1 MQYRD
6 VDIQP
11 PMGIVDA
18 GTATID
24 IDVTQPLTELEVV
37 MALTNAGAQAQ
48 DLPISQ
54 IVSRIELV
62 DGGTVYASLD
72 GSQAAAGFAYDAGKY
87 PPIWIDQ
94 RANQGQNFTFPIRF
108 GRYLGD
114 QLRNFDP
121 TKLRNPQIRITWI
134 NNALH
139 LAGSKTLGVRA
150 KIMDGVPGASS
161 CLFTTAVR
169 AFVTVAA
176 GIEVTELPTDYPI
189 RTLYVHPY
197 VIGRAS
203 AMVVTNLRLDCDEG
217 KFIAFD
223 RGGWSMCEA
232 VEEIYGCLSVRQ
244 AVNVTNGARRET
256 WIGVTHGCVA
266 TTDLATTF
274 ANATVWDDPFVL
286 VMGGD
291 FNGLALANANVTL
304 LATGAVPHGMMA
316 IPFGIPDDP
325 ASWLNAAAYRK
336 VKLLLT
342 QGFAGALCTIL
353 VQQDRPL

>member
-11 PMGIVDA
+11 PMAIVNA

-37 MALTNAGAQAQ
+37 MALTNAGAPTP

-62 DGGTVYASLD
+62 DGGTVYMSLD
-72 GSQAAAGFAYDAGKY
+72 GSQLASEFFYKAGKY
-87 PPIWIDQ
+87 PPVWMDY
-94 RANQGQNFTFPIRF
+94 RANNGQNFTFPIRF

-114 QLRNFDP
+114 PLRNFDP
-121 TKLRNPQIRITWI
+121 TKLRNPQIKVTWI

-139 LAGSKTLGVRA
+139 LAGSKTLGVRG
-150 KIMDGVPGASS
+150 KIMDGVAGSS
-161 CLFTTAVR
+161 QCLFTTAVR
-169 AFVTVAA
+169 AFVTVAT

-189 RTLYVHPY
+189 RTLYVQPY
-197 VIGRAS
+197 LVFRA
-203 AMVVTNLRLDCDEG
+203 APIIVTNLRLDCDEG

-223 RGGWSMCEA
+223 RSGWSMSEA
-232 VEEIYGCLSVRQ
+232 VEEIYGCLQLRITHNLS
-244 AVNVTNGARRET
+244 NGAQPET
-256 WIGVTHGCVA
+256 WIGITHGCYV
-266 TTDLATTF
+266 TPQVFTQ
-274 ANATVWDDPFVL
+274 NAHGLTSDNGFVTVQGQDAAHAP
-286 VMGGD
+286 
-291 FNGLALANANVTL
+291 LANVDVELIPFGTL
-304 LATGAVPHGMMA
+304 PHGMWA

-325 ASWLNAAAYRK
+325 ASWLNAGAYRK

-342 QGFAGALCTIL
+342 QGLAGALCTIL
-353 VQQDRPL
+353 VQQDRPM